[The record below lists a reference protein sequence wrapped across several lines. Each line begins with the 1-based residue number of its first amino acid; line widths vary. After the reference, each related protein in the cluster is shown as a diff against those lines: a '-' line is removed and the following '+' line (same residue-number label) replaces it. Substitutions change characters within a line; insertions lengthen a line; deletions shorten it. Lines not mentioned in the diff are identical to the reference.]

1 MAINGALKWS
11 LLFGGGIPV
20 LIALRLGLVFY
31 FAVVSPGWTMHE
43 TARILV
49 DDSKFGGRAQARA
62 VYDGDAILPSLT
74 RESRNFEKLNGR
86 NSFWIAE
93 VLGGIKTERSKSIA
107 TDLYRRSDRLPHLV
121 GAVALAEA
129 GGLDEKGVNDLIA
142 IVIAGQNEDEE
153 ELAMLALGKAHARAA
168 GPILVELLSKDGD
181 GRDYWRHAYACDAV
195 ARIGYREAIPVI
207 QSRLR
212 SQKFYDLPNAFRA
225 LISLGDREAV
235 PLAIA
240 RITPSIQNYNSGFVV
255 NELER
260 VTGRH
265 FGYNKQAW
273 TEWWKSVEHGW
284 SIPEAFRTPFDDQP
298 HIY

>member
-1 MAINGALKWS
+1 M
-11 LLFGGGIPV
+11 LFCGSIPV
-20 LIALRLGLVFY
+20 VIFLRFGVIFY
-31 FAVVSPGWTMHE
+31 FAAVSPGWTMQE

-49 DDSKFGGRAQARA
+49 EDSKLGGRAQHQAI
-62 VYDGDAILPSLT
+62 YDGDAILPSIVS
-74 RESRNFEKLNGR
+74 ESENFEKLNGR

-107 TDLYRRSDRLPHLV
+107 SDLYRRSDSLPHLV

-129 GGLDEKGVNDLIA
+129 GRLDEKGVNDLIA
-142 IVIAGQNEDEE
+142 IVIAGQNEDQE
-153 ELAMLALGKAHARAA
+153 ELAMLALGKAHARAT

-212 SQKFYDLPNAFRA
+212 SPKFYDLPNAFRA

-240 RITPSIQNYNSGFVV
+240 RITPSIQNSNSGFVV
-255 NELER
+255 KELEK

-265 FGYNKQAW
+265 FGYNKLAW
-273 TEWWKSVEHGW
+273 ADWWKSVENHW
-284 SIPEAFRTPFDDQP
+284 SVPEAFQKPFDDQP
-298 HIY
+298 QIY